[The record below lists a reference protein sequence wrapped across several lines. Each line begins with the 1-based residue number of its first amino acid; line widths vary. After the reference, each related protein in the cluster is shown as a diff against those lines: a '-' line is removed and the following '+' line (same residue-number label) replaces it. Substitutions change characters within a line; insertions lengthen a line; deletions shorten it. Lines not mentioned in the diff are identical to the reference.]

1 MTNGRER
8 LLTARYVTL
17 YKNGEEVQRWR
28 IPGEEIPPSAN
39 VGFAGT
45 GSYFSALPPDPLGS
59 CQLKQAP
66 ADLLLAPLVRKARD
80 AAYAAAIAKGR
91 STQSAAAAA
100 ATAKAAIIN
109 KHTMRESLIMAETV
123 SEAVSLGYPPSIS
136 EYAGRKTG
144 ELLDADFSPLAT
156 IIGGLATAEALS
168 NGFSICAANAA
179 AIAAATTVD
188 DMRLTVDTVLSSE
201 DAALLARGQRPQMLF
216 EQASAAGRAAATAAA
231 ADALDRGCRCDQLTG
246 LYVGGVP
253 RALKSK
259 DGMFKGI
266 ENFAKGVEKRV
277 EAATVAT
284 ANRVDA
290 ATRESLG
297 KTSAKEIARQTQ
309 NLDIAKA
316 KEAAAMRRRQ
326 EEIAASQQ
334 AAEAQQQAAEA
345 QQQEEER
352 AARAAT
358 RQRAR
363 ERAQAAIAPEIVLA
377 AKAAAMAVKERADP
391 GRSRMTTTSTVAVTR
406 QPQVKASQ
414 APQVKDSQA
423 PQVKDSQA
431 HDIFQ
436 EARDAYEVR
445 VLDVHDAAL
454 RQWQLAADDHGDA
467 EMKTYLETAF
477 DPTKLA
483 SLYKA
488 RVDDEIDPGE
498 ESTLHLEAAAQA
510 IVEEAVMQERIL
522 AHKQQQ
528 QAVLAE
534 QRTQQ
539 NKSCLIM

>member
-188 DMRLTVDTVLSSE
+188 DMRLTVDTALSSE

-406 QPQVKASQ
+406 QPQVK
-414 APQVKDSQA
+414 DSQA